1 MLKQMRSGR
10 ANETCALRNETH
22 TRFANQGVSV
32 GSEMETYW
40 VRALKRCLPSYR
52 RRLWTK
58 PSAAHAERRFRRAE
72 QLCGVGRTEI
82 RVPEAEGPLL

>member
-40 VRALKRCLPSYR
+40 ARALKRCLPSYR
-52 RRLWTK
+52 RRLWAKTLG
-58 PSAAHAERRFRRAE
+58 SS
-72 QLCGVGRTEI
+72 CGETFS
-82 RVPEAEGPLL
+82 EGGATLWSWMYGD